1 MSGSGNQEQDLGRET
16 DAGSPKL
23 ALATLNTPRNH
34 ARPYDPLAPP
44 PKPALASDPKPKA
57 SDSYRSS
64 DGTVSSV
71 WSISS
76 VFSSFFNGA
85 NSGTSSATTSRTNS
99 TNFDE
104 ISKQDRPSGP
114 PVTSR
119 FSTWTLDVAD
129 QRSGEKLYS
138 SIYALV
144 RESSRVGVYGGLV
157 DIWQRKII
165 HEEWREQFWS
175 KADDYESILEVC

>member
-1 MSGSGNQEQDLGRET
+1 MSGSGNQEPDLGRET

-34 ARPYDPLAPP
+34 TKPYDPLAPP
-44 PKPALASDPKPKA
+44 PKPVLASDPKPKA
-57 SDSYRSS
+57 SNSYRGS
-64 DGTVSSV
+64 DETVSSV
-71 WSISS
+71 WSVSS
-76 VFSSFFNGA
+76 VLSFFIGT

-104 ISKQDRPSGP
+104 ISKQGRTSRP

-129 QRSGEKLYS
+129 QSSGEKLYP
-138 SIYALV
+138 SINALV
-144 RESSRVGVYGGLV
+144 RESSRVGVYRGFV

-165 HEEWREQFWS
+165 HEEWREQFWG
-175 KADDYESILEVC
+175 KADDYETILEVC